1 MTYVK
6 TVLKFAKT
14 LTFNGKKP
22 MVNLVET
29 IYQTGV
35 TLTKQEM
42 AKVEEQIER
51 HPELGKWFISII
63 GNPG

>member
-1 MTYVK
+1 
-6 TVLKFAKT
+6 
-14 LTFNGKKP
+14 

>member
-1 MTYVK
+1 MNNWRK
-6 TVLKFAKT
+6 I

-22 MVNLVET
+22 IVNLVET

-51 HPELGKWFISII
+51 HTELSKWFVSIT
-63 GNPG
+63 GNPS